1 MPKRILIGTPL
12 KGDVPK
18 SYLRS
23 AVMISRLNTADMQFE
38 FVLLD
43 GPAVMQAR
51 NEIAEYA
58 ITHNFDELIFWD
70 KDLKLEVDGED
81 RTIPAIQRLV
91 AYDKDIVS
99 FIYSTRTLKTHW
111 HLNLMP
117 GTVADEQGLMK
128 AERCSIGFSKIKT
141 HVFRKIAEDNPDN
154 RVTIVDPNRKARH
167 MTDFFPMGV
176 YGKNTPAG
184 RIARIREV
192 IDRYQDMPG
201 IAYEHVKEI
210 LTDRVDEPN
219 MYISEDYQFCLLARK
234 SGFDLHVD
242 TKILMS
248 HEGMATFPIST
259 AALKEMLDEPWRKA
273 GPS

>member
-12 KGDVPK
+12 KRDVPK
-18 SYLRS
+18 SYMRS
-23 AVMISRLNTADMQFE
+23 AVMVSRLNTADTQFE

-51 NEIAEYA
+51 NEIVEYA
-58 ITHNFDELIFWD
+58 LKHSFDELVFWD

-81 RTIPAIQRLV
+81 RTIPALQRLV

-117 GTVADEQGLMK
+117 GTAIDEQGLMK

-141 HVFRKIAEDNPDN
+141 HVFRKIAEDNPDS
-154 RVTIVDPNRKARH
+154 RFTIIDPNLNPRH
-167 MTDFFPMGV
+167 MKDFFNMGV

-184 RIARIREV
+184 RVGRIREV
-192 IDRYQDMPG
+192 LDRYQDLPG
-201 IAYEHVKEI
+201 IAYEKIKEV
-210 LTDRVDEPN
+210 LTERVDEPN
-219 MYISEDYQFCLLARK
+219 MYISEDYQFCILARK

-248 HEGMATFPIST
+248 HEGTTTFPIPT
-259 AALKEMLDEPWRKA
+259 AMLKEMIDEPWRKG

>member
-23 AVMISRLNTADMQFE
+23 AVMVSRLNTADVQFE

-58 ITHNFDELIFWD
+58 LTHNFDELIFWD
-70 KDLKLEVDGED
+70 KDLKLEVDGDD
-81 RTIPAIQRLV
+81 RTIPALQRLA

-117 GTVADEQGLMK
+117 GAVSDEQGLMK

-141 HVFRKIAEDNPDN
+141 HVFRKIAEDNPDS
-154 RVTIVDPNRKARH
+154 RVTIIDPNRNPRH

-184 RIARIREV
+184 RIERIRAAMEQYK
-192 IDRYQDMPG
+192 DLPG
-201 IAYEHVKEI
+201 IAYERISEI
-210 LTDRVDEPN
+210 LTERLEEPN

-242 TKILMS
+242 TRILMS
-248 HEGMATFPIST
+248 HEGNVTYPIATKT
-259 AALKEMLDEPWRKA
+259 LKEMLDEPWRKG